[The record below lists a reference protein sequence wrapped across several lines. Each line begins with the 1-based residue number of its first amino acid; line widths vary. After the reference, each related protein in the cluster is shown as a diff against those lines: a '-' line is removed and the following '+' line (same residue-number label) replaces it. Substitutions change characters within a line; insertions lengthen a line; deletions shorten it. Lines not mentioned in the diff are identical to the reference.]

1 MVARRHRASTV
12 QGWTTLRLTMLGTSA
27 ERNRAEQNGEASAT
41 PSPKNLMS
49 QIS

>member
-27 ERNRAEQNGEASAT
+27 EEIV
-41 PSPKNLMS
+41 PSKMVRRPLHHHRRT
-49 QIS
+49 